1 VIIALHL
8 ITVGR
13 QVDEARLTSQDDLL
27 RSLGRRLH
35 PHHGAAAPNDMRHDL
50 CSALLQLL
58 ATSRFSRGDVS
69 IIPHGLAWTIAVRLG
84 YVPEDPSL
92 PPDLDLWGDL
102 SMSEAA
108 RVASIICAQTES
120 IHGPPPTPP
129 LPTPEI
135 HIEEQESRGLN
146 AKLPEIGPGVNV
158 KRPGVI
164 RHLHQYSVS
173 IVSSLGLQG
182 LTQCCLKSS
191 SVRGTSSGI
200 PSP

>member
-146 AKLPEIGPGVNV
+146 TKLPEIGPGVNV
-158 KRPGVI
+158 
-164 RHLHQYSVS
+164 
-173 IVSSLGLQG
+173 
-182 LTQCCLKSS
+182 
-191 SVRGTSSGI
+191 
-200 PSP
+200 